1 MAESADAPNAGEG
14 ADPSNEIRQQNPG
27 ESIRRIWSASR
38 PRPASGRHRPGARPV
53 SARSEPET
61 AIRAINM
68 TAGASRHGARSGKG
82 MPSVLRVTSM
92 AAAPVRAAPDNGIEA
107 RLPVTGAAA
116 AGPTPCSTI
125 NRG

>member
-1 MAESADAPNAGEG
+1 
-14 ADPSNEIRQQNPG
+14 
-27 ESIRRIWSASR
+27 
-38 PRPASGRHRPGARPV
+38 
-53 SARSEPET
+53 
-61 AIRAINM
+61 
-68 TAGASRHGARSGKG
+68 